1 MSLLRGGADET
12 AEEQGV
18 GGSFGIFH
26 KLGNQI
32 VLLEACLVFG
42 FFSHAWVLHAN
53 AGERGAR
60 EWAGSFPKEVE
71 GCVAEA
77 ESLWTAPLREDMQM
91 GAQD

>member
-1 MSLLRGGADET
+1 MLTASPSRRRGQRFGLRSYDQHGWVRR
-12 AEEQGV
+12 GV
-18 GGSFGIFH
+18 M
-26 KLGNQI
+26 QP
-32 VLLEACLVFG
+32 LVEMAG

-60 EWAGSFPKEVE
+60 EWAGSFRKEVE

-77 ESLWTAPLREDMQM
+77 ESLWTAPLREAMQM